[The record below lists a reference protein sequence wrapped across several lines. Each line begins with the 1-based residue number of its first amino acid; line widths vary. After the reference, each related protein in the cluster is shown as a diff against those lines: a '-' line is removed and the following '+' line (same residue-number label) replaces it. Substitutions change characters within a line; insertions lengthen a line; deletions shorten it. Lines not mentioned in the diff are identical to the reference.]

1 MYIHVWFYDG
11 NENVTVVECDRNVM
25 CIWVITIVN
34 LLKLVNVESTHI
46 EVGKESHKHSLK

>member
-1 MYIHVWFYDG
+1 
-11 NENVTVVECDRNVM
+11 
-25 CIWVITIVN
+25 